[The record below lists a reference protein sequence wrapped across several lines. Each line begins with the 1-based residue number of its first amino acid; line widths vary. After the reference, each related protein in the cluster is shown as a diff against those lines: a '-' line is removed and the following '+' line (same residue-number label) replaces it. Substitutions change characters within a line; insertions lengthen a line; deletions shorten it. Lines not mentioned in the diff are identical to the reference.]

1 MYIPIIEPTTPVN
14 TNNKYVR
21 ISLNVNGFFVMRDNI
36 KDRIM
41 YKDENFIPSRY
52 AFSLVFFPRM
62 IDDIRIDIIGINN
75 FITLVGN
82 V

>member
-1 MYIPIIEPTTPVN
+1 MFIPIIEPTDPVN
-14 TNNKYVR
+14 SNNKYVR

-52 AFSLVFFPRM
+52 AFDLVFLPRI
-62 IDDIRIDIIGINN
+62 IDDIRIDIIGIKQR
-75 FITLVGN
+75 IIV
-82 V
+82 